1 MCLAGRIEIT
11 SFIHNII
18 FHEAVGLDTWRLAPR
33 IETNDQKEP
42 QMSEI
47 TNLAEKLKSEG
58 EKFASI
64 FTGLTDEQW
73 TAEVYTEGA
82 TWTIRNVLSHFVTS
96 ERALI
101 KLFEQI
107 RQGGAGSSE
116 DFSID
121 RYNAAMQARTKE
133 LTPGEL
139 LEQYKTIR
147 AESVAWT
154 SGLSEADLEKQGR
167 HPFLGQTTIRE
178 MIKMLYIH
186 NLTHYRDMRK
196 ALK

>member
-1 MCLAGRIEIT
+1 
-11 SFIHNII
+11 
-18 FHEAVGLDTWRLAPR
+18 
-33 IETNDQKEP
+33 
-42 QMSEI
+42 MSEI

-58 EKFASI
+58 EKFTSI
-64 FTGLTDEQW
+64 FIGLTEEQW
-73 TAEVYTEGA
+73 KTEVYTEGA

-154 SGLSEADLEKQGR
+154 SGLSEVTRFWVRRRSVK
-167 HPFLGQTTIRE
+167 
-178 MIKMLYIH
+178 
-186 NLTHYRDMRK
+186 
-196 ALK
+196 